1 VHIFSA
7 TVSLLKEPTI
17 TARRRTH
24 THHLCLSNTTDFV
37 ANLREKPSLR
47 RVVRRNPLWEVEV
60 DMGRRPFRR
69 PLADVATG
77 ILPLIDSAEHHLG
90 IVEASIIQ
98 EDVTK

>member
-1 VHIFSA
+1 
-7 TVSLLKEPTI
+7 
-17 TARRRTH
+17 
-24 THHLCLSNTTDFV
+24 
-37 ANLREKPSLR
+37 
-47 RVVRRNPLWEVEV
+47 
-60 DMGRRPFRR
+60 MGRRPFRR